1 MSYMRE
7 DKQEIMNLLLK
18 TLQATREYSDLVSLE
33 YTKSKGLELVVAEFD
48 GGYRK
53 PINVA
58 LDSGSAMIRD
68 VLKALR

>member
-18 TLQATREYSDLVSLE
+18 TLQATREYSDL
-33 YTKSKGLELVVAEFD
+33 
-48 GGYRK
+48 
-53 PINVA
+53 A